1 VDRKG
6 EKTWFDQ
13 LSTINYQLSTPFDFM
28 ARVLILGGGF
38 GGFYTALGL
47 ERKLSP
53 LHEITLV
60 SAENYMLYTPLLPEA
75 AAGSLEPRH
84 LVVPLRSA
92 LVRTRPVLGTVT
104 AIDTVARNVTIRPPA
119 GPDFSLPYDELVF
132 ALGSSTRLPRAVP
145 GLAERAVGFKNLA
158 EAIWLR
164 NRMLSHLEMADATT
178 DARERAALLTFVFVG
193 GGYAGTEAAA
203 ELFDM
208 ARDAVRYYRNVARR
222 DVRIVLLEAAQSI
235 LRDLGDDFAGRVQRH
250 LVEKGIE
257 IRTGTTLREVRES
270 AAVLASGEEIATRTV
285 VWTAGV
291 AANPLTTQ
299 LTGAA
304 IDARGRL
311 VTTPEMR
318 VEGVA
323 GVWALGDSAAVPDAK
338 TGGAPAPATA
348 QHALRQART
357 LARNLAA
364 ALDGGTLVPF
374 AHGNLGML
382 AGLGSHDGAGRLLG
396 IPVSGFLAWWIVRT
410 YHLLQLPTLA
420 RKFRVVLDWTIAL
433 FFPRDIAHL
442 GSLGSVRREDRSEP
456 RAAEPAGRAP

>member
-1 VDRKG
+1 
-6 EKTWFDQ
+6 
-13 LSTINYQLSTPFDFM
+13 M

-53 LHEITLV
+53 RHEITLV

-92 LVRTRPVLGTVT
+92 LIRTRPVLGTVT
-104 AIDTVARNVTIRPPA
+104 AIDATARNVTVRPPA
-119 GPDFSLPYDELVF
+119 GPDFSLPYDELIF

-178 DARERAALLTFVFVG
+178 DPREKAALLTFVFVG

-203 ELFDM
+203 EMFDM
-208 ARDAVRYYRNVARR
+208 ARDAVRYYRNVARQE
-222 DVRIVLLEAAQSI
+222 VRIVLLEAAPSI

-250 LVEKGIE
+250 LIEKGIE
-257 IRTGTTLREVRES
+257 IRTGTTLREVREN

-299 LTGAA
+299 LGAET
-304 IDARGRL
+304 DARGRL

-318 VEGVA
+318 VKGVA

-338 TGGAPAPATA
+338 AGGTPAPATA

-357 LARNLAA
+357 VARNVAA
-364 ALDGGTLVPF
+364 ALDGGTPVPF

-396 IPVSGFLAWWIVRT
+396 VPVSGFLAWWIVRT

-420 RKFRVVLDWTIAL
+420 RKFRVVVDWTIAL

-442 GSLGSVRREDRSEP
+442 GSLGSVKREDEVEA
-456 RAAEPAGRAP
+456 RAATGAGRER

>member
-1 VDRKG
+1 
-6 EKTWFDQ
+6 
-13 LSTINYQLSTPFDFM
+13 M

-47 ERKLSP
+47 ERRLSRG
-53 LHEITLV
+53 HEITLV

-75 AAGSLEPRH
+75 AAGALEPRH

-92 LVRTRPVLGTVT
+92 LRRTRTVLGTVT
-104 AIDTVARNVTIRPPA
+104 AIDTAARNVTVAPPGA
-119 GPDFSLPYDELVF
+119 AEFSLPWDELVF
-132 ALGSSTRLPRAVP
+132 ALGGSTRMPRSVP
-145 GLAERAVGFKNLA
+145 GLAEHAVGFKSLA

-164 NRMLSHLEMADATT
+164 NRVLSHLEIADAT
-178 DARERAALLTFVFVG
+178 AAAAERHALLTFVFVG
-193 GGYAGTEAAA
+193 GGYAGVEAAA
-203 ELFDM
+203 ELFDL
-208 ARDAVRYYRNVARR
+208 ARDAVKYYPALARR
-222 DVRIVLLEAAQSI
+222 DIRVVVLEAAATI

-250 LVEKGIE
+250 LVHKGIE
-257 IRTGTTLREVRES
+257 IRTATTLREVTDD
-270 AAVLASGEEIATRTV
+270 AAVLSTGEEIPTRTV

-291 AANPLTTQ
+291 VANALAESI
-299 LTGAA
+299 GGER
-304 IDARGRL
+304 DARGRL
-311 VTTPEMR
+311 VTDR
-318 VEGVA
+318 FLKVRGVA

-364 ALDGGTLVPF
+364 HLDGGRPVPF

-382 AGLGSHDGAGRLLG
+382 AGLGTRDGAGRLLG
-396 IPVSGFLAWWIVRT
+396 VPVSGFLAWWLVRT

-420 RKFRVVLDWTIAL
+420 RKARVVIDWTIAL

-442 GSLGSVRREDRSEP
+442 GSLGSVRAPEREVTRQ
-456 RAAEPAGRAP
+456 